1 MLVNVN
7 QNLGNRRNETKKRL
21 KTKKIKA
28 KILIFMVLFFRLLGE
43 TIHTAQNPKL
53 WMSIMST

>member
-1 MLVNVN
+1 MLINVN

-28 KILIFMVLFFRLLGE
+28 KI
-43 TIHTAQNPKL
+43 
-53 WMSIMST
+53 

>member
-43 TIHTAQNPKL
+43 TIHT
-53 WMSIMST
+53 S